1 MSFSSVDKTVTIYDA
16 VSTSPLILI
25 YQAALA

>member
-16 VSTSPLILI
+16 VSTSLILI